1 MDKVHIEEHELMDL
15 KKIEPSQRP
24 EMLNAIVKEIQ
35 GLLDLQTFS
44 LEPLPRC
51 YRPLD
56 SRIVLKVKYR
66 ANGAFDK
73 FKARLVARGFLAR
86 I

>member
-44 LEPLPRC
+44 RNHFPEVIGHLTLELCSRSNTAQMVPRQIKGKTC
-51 YRPLD
+51 GKR
-56 SRIVLKVKYR
+56 SSS
-66 ANGAFDK
+66 
-73 FKARLVARGFLAR
+73 
-86 I
+86 

>member
-44 LEPLPRC
+44 RNHFPEVIGHLTLELC
-51 YRPLD
+51 
-56 SRIVLKVKYR
+56 SRSNTAQMVPSTNLR
-66 ANGAFDK
+66 QDLLQEDF
-73 FKARLVARGFLAR
+73 
-86 I
+86 

>member
-1 MDKVHIEEHELMDL
+1 MDL

-44 LEPLPRC
+44 RNHFPEVGH
-51 YRPLD
+51 RPLD